1 MTPDSRQYQRRFSL
15 LEILTAVA
23 IISIVLAMAILNY
36 GNILPNEQAESPRCC
51 GGLWQGAAPDAG

>member
-51 GGLWQGAAPDAG
+51 GGL

>member
-1 MTPDSRQYQRRFSL
+1 MTLDSRQYQRCFSP

-36 GNILPNEQAESPRCC
+36 GNILPNE
-51 GGLWQGAAPDAG
+51 

>member
-36 GNILPNEQAESPRCC
+36 GNILPNEQAESPRFC